1 MFGKVLGASFLVE
14 EVVVFNDLLDVTNL
28 LVLLDFGYFAILEVL
43 DVLGRLCRL
52 DELLAA
58 LVELLSDLGADLD
71 LSLVQRVFAQFEVKH
86 VHVVVG
92 LVERRVGWVKM
103 RIGSLMGVVL
113 LVSQLGHKAVH
124 HHLWH
129 VLVLVLKVLEEF

>member
-71 LSLVQRVFAQFEVKH
+71 LSLVERVFAQFEVKH
-86 VHVVVG
+86 VHIVV
-92 LVERRVGWVKM
+92 
-103 RIGSLMGVVL
+103 
-113 LVSQLGHKAVH
+113 
-124 HHLWH
+124 
-129 VLVLVLKVLEEF
+129 